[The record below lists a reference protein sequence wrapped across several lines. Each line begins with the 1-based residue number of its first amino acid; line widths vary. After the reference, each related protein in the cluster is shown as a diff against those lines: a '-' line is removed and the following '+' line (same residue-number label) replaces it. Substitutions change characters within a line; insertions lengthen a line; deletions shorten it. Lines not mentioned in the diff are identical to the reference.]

1 MMNRA
6 KFWNPQTLGYQFLA
20 EARRL
25 WEFETGNV
33 HLTTI
38 QAAMV
43 ISIVHG
49 ANGSDKIGD
58 SYLKQAVSAAH
69 SIQLFSLP
77 TQAIDHVEYNARA
90 ITAWALFGL
99 QA

>member
-1 MMNRA
+1 MNRA

-69 SIQLFSLP
+69 SI
-77 TQAIDHVEYNARA
+77 
-90 ITAWALFGL
+90 
-99 QA
+99 